1 MLFTGF
7 GSNISL
13 RCHEMF
19 KLPLCE
25 DKEKAL
31 VNFAHV
37 QPVFNVTQYYR
48 NITDTSRGRLAL

>member
-1 MLFTGF
+1 
-7 GSNISL
+7 
-13 RCHEMF
+13 MF